1 MNLQQ
6 LRYLV
11 ATADEG
17 TMTRAAAAL
26 HVAQP
31 ALSRGIRGLEVE
43 LGITAFERR
52 GRGVTLTPEG
62 AEAVAIARRVLAE
75 VDRLTAIGRLRV
87 CSVRGQAT
95 EIASPVIARLVTG
108 GHGRARLDAV
118 DTPAEVFDQVR
129 QGRADVGVTDL
140 PAPVD
145 LWVTSLG
152 WQEIVL
158 MHPPRWEL
166 DDPLDVRRL
175 DGLPLLSPGS
185 DDWRHRAV
193 QDHLRA
199 LGLRASITAEA
210 GDSELML
217 ELVLAG
223 AGAWFVYG
231 HDAEAA
237 RAAGAGVVHLRPT
250 VVREVGVVAASEP
263 AAAAAR
269 AFVEAARAE
278 TAGTLLP
285 SGHPRLDGAVWLS
298 GRTILRAS
306 PGAPQVE
313 A

>member
-1 MNLQQ
+1 MPA
-6 LRYLV
+6 RHRSGR
-11 ATADEG
+11 AGHEPPTAALPGRHGRRGHDDAG
-17 TMTRAAAAL
+17 GRSAARRPARAQPRHPGPRGRAGHHGLRAAGPGR
-26 HVAQP
+26 HP
-31 ALSRGIRGLEVE
+31 DPGGGRGRGQRPP
-43 LGITAFERR
+43 GARR
-52 GRGVTLTPEG
+52 GRPP
-62 AEAVAIARRVLAE
+62 
-75 VDRLTAIGRLRV
+75 DRHRV
-87 CSVRGQAT
+87 CSLRGQAT

-199 LGLRASITAEA
+199 LGPRASITAEA

-278 TAGTLLP
+278 TAGTLL
-285 SGHPRLDGAVWLS
+285 
-298 GRTILRAS
+298 
-306 PGAPQVE
+306 
-313 A
+313 